1 MVALLLYFFVS
12 DGIEDVV
19 MCIPHRG
26 RQNLLVG
33 LLNYSHEQMFSKV
46 INLCYVFSS
55 SAGLSMRCAQSCM
68 SMQACRHA
76 PCSIRVLDFLL
87 APAL

>member
-1 MVALLLYFFVS
+1 MIVEESKFGSNVWILRPFIASLSFI

-33 LLNYSHEQMFSKV
+33 LLNYSHVHIFSKV
-46 INLCYVFSS
+46 FTLLFSS
-55 SAGLSMRCAQSCM
+55 KNYLVVKLRG
-68 SMQACRHA
+68 
-76 PCSIRVLDFLL
+76 
-87 APAL
+87 